1 MARTEQLLF
10 ANKAVNEFVLL
21 NIVSRFDDIYIM
33 MAGLFVV
40 CRQNKLGDFIKD
52 LNLFLVLSG
61 IQLDMKKVEYL
72 MNVIEQKLHQEHRDR
87 QQNEAVVSEQNS
99 TVHALQN
106 RFRSPYK
113 APGSPLNVKSVSAK
127 SKTIRK
133 NTVKYSPRMGDSV
146 RQKK

>member
-87 QQNEAVVSEQNS
+87 QQNEAVVSE
-99 TVHALQN
+99 
-106 RFRSPYK
+106 
-113 APGSPLNVKSVSAK
+113 
-127 SKTIRK
+127 
-133 NTVKYSPRMGDSV
+133 
-146 RQKK
+146 